1 MGAPTWGPNPLGV
14 NQELTTTEKKKRG
27 RKGRNLAIEDRGRK
41 NFFSTFRTSEWTR
54 TQRIFFSSSHRILS
68 LYFWLNM
75 TNVNSTSV
83 FRHMAKISFGIG
95 RLLLGKIFIIPQL
108 LWTWFINPK
117 RPLSPPRKVA
127 VQIEIIHKPEPGDPA
142 KPRAQWPIPEPRH
155 IFRFR
160 KQINRMKPIPG
171 IISPGDYG
179 RINKERFH
187 IDVDLVVNYQC
198 DYYIRNGELVDTTQS
213 RGYFMVLN
221 TNNGIMSNRHVLHA
235 LKHEAFRRTIS
246 SNWMHQLN
254 VPSKSIRVCRFDILF
269 RNTWDDDIWSQAD
282 LNNPLNNFCMAI
294 WNTGRF
300 RPITEIWISMTLQSQ
315 HIPTYS
321 GMPKMGINSYR
332 PNLWLSQAL
341 WHEDTSVFVPFMTD
355 IPQRQWRR
363 FQYPGFNPPAI
374 TEPKLFFSN
383 LTLSATNPHHAASAH
398 APSFGLKYIS
408 PPYDYMWF
416 TTFSRIKGRV
426 HIWYVPRRLDLVT
439 LQPWRQHFAFHP

>member
-14 NQELTTTEKKKRG
+14 NQELTTTEKKREG
-27 RKGRNLAIEDRGRK
+27 ERAEIWQLRIEDAKTSSVLFEPPSGQGH
-41 NFFSTFRTSEWTR
+41 NEFFFL
-54 TQRIFFSSSHRILS
+54 SSSHRILS

-235 LKHEAFRRTIS
+235 LKHEAFRRTIN

-282 LNNPLNNFCMAI
+282 LNNPRNNLCMAT
-294 WNTGRF
+294 WKTGRF
-300 RPITEIWISMTLQSQ
+300 LPITEIWISMTLQSQ

-321 GMPKMGINSYR
+321 GRPKMGLSSYR
-332 PNLWLSQAL
+332 HSLWLSQAH
-341 WHEDTSVFVPFMTD
+341 WHKDTSVFVPFTAD
-355 IPQRQWRR
+355 TPQRQWRR
-363 FQYPGFNPPAI
+363 FQYPGFNPSVI
-374 TEPKLFFSN
+374 TEPQLFFSN
-383 LTLSATNPHHAASAH
+383 LTLSAIHLHHAASAH
-398 APSFGLKYIS
+398 APAFGLKHIH

-416 TTFSRIKGRV
+416 TTFSRLRGRV
-426 HIWYVPRRLDLVT
+426 HNWYAPRRLDLVT
-439 LQPWRQHFAFHP
+439 LQP